1 MEKNKLAI
9 VTGAAHRL
17 GRAFALSLARQGYA
31 ILLHYFSSSDEA
43 ERTSEEIRSLGV
55 PVHLFGADLTKE
67 ECVNDLLSF
76 TDSLPFQS
84 RVLVNSASIM
94 LKKDLPATTLAE
106 WDLSFALNL
115 RAPFLLS
122 QKYASRMDAG
132 SLIVNISDVGAG
144 KLWTNYPSYVLSK
157 SALEVLTRLLAKTY
171 APSIRVNA
179 IAPGLV
185 LPSSGTTEE
194 EWQKLINRVPLKR
207 ATYLTEITSA
217 LEYLL
222 GNEAITGQVITVDG
236 GYSLM

>member
-1 MEKNKLAI
+1 MENYPLAI

-17 GRAFALSLARQGYA
+17 GRALALSLARQGYA
-31 ILLHYFSSSDEA
+31 ILLHYFSSSEEA
-43 ERTSEEIRSLGV
+43 VRTSGEIRSIGV

-67 ECVNDLLSF
+67 ESINALLSF

-94 LKKDLPATTLAE
+94 LKKDLPTTTLAE
-106 WDLSFALNL
+106 WDLTFAINL

-122 QKYASRMDAG
+122 QKYASRMEAG
-132 SLIVNISDVGAG
+132 GLIVNISDVGAG
-144 KLWTNYPSYVLSK
+144 KLWMRYPSYVISK
-157 SALEVLTRLLAKTY
+157 SALETLTQLLAKAY

-185 LPSSGTTEE
+185 LPSSGTAED
-194 EWQKLINRVPLKR
+194 EWQLLVNRVPLKR
-207 ATYLTEITSA
+207 ATDMTEVSSA
-217 LEYLL
+217 LEFLL

-236 GYSLM
+236 GYSLL